1 LSSQE
6 TTSSKLYFLLFAV
19 SLNFNKV
26 KYLFTPFREVAR
38 AKATSCLRKAKAEYI
53 GKILWRRKA
62 EAMLRNRASIV

>member
-1 LSSQE
+1 VFRFFIGLSI
-6 TTSSKLYFLLFAV
+6 T
-19 SLNFNKV
+19 LNFNKV